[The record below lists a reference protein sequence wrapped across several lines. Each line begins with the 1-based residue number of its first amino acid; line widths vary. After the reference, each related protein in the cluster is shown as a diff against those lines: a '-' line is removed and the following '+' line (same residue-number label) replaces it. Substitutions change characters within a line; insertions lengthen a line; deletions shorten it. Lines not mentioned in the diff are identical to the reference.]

1 MYHLRLIKGLSYYG
15 RVAATRQSP
24 DVFVEDKAKADAAVA
39 SGYFELL
46 AQAPPGPEFGHFDVA
61 SLESWKL
68 EELKKLAADLGAE
81 VQGLKSKAEY
91 IAAIAAVEIAPGA
104 AGVNLTDYGDVD

>member
-15 RVAATRQSP
+15 LVAATRQSP
-24 DVFVEDKAKADAAVA
+24 DVFVEDKATADAALA

-104 AGVNLTDYGDVD
+104 AGVNLTDYGEGE